1 MFIILNPKYER
12 LRSFVSSIEDRFK
25 DEGTIIHRGR
35 NILKTMQV
43 DGINL
48 CVKHYGTPKLRQRLA
63 IKTYKTPKG
72 KKAFFRPLQLRE
84 RGFESPEPVAYVSLR
99 KGLTTNS
106 TYFICLQSK
115 YSHSMA
121 DWRDVPLEE
130 RDELIRSFAKY
141 TARLHE
147 GGFLHRDYSSD
158 NILYDKIDGKYHF
171 SLIDTNDMSCR
182 HKVSVERGCKNLAQ
196 LDGDESF
203 FDRLISYYASER
215 GADPELCREYFNRA
229 VKRHKRTM
237 S

>member
-12 LRSFVSSIEDRFK
+12 LRSFVSSIEDHFRE
-25 DEGTIIHRGR
+25 EGAIIHMGR
-35 NILKTMQV
+35 NVLKTMQV
-43 DGINL
+43 DGMTL

-72 KKAFFRPLQLRE
+72 KRAFYRPLQLRE
-84 RGFESPEPVAYVSLR
+84 RGFESPEPVAYVSMR
-99 KGLTTNS
+99 KGLMTNS
-106 TYFICLQSK
+106 TYFICLKSK

-121 DWRDVPLEE
+121 DWRDVPQAE
-130 RDELIRSFAKY
+130 RDELIHSFAKY

-158 NILYDKIDGKYHF
+158 NILYDKIDGRYHF

-182 HKVSVERGCKNLAQ
+182 HKVGIERGCKSLAQ

-203 FDRLISYYASER
+203 FDKLISYYAAER
-215 GADPELCREYFNRA
+215 GADIETCRAYFTRA
-229 VKRHKRTM
+229 TRNPKRKM
-237 S
+237 Q